1 MAEKINGRVAYADL
15 LRVFASF
22 AVILFH
28 LAGGRVS
35 VVPVGSPDW
44 QIFNLYNSLTH
55 WCVPVF
61 VMLSGMFMLD
71 TKRSLPLS
79 KLLLHNCLR
88 ILICLM
94 FWGGMYATV
103 EYCTAGGT
111 FTWPGLWAAILNALK
126 GDTRYHLWFLYM
138 ILGLYLVT
146 PILRAFCRG
155 ASRGD
160 FHWFF
165 LIAFLFASVLP
176 TLFALWPRWGILPT
190 LRVWYDRLDIQ
201 IILGYVGYYVAGWY
215 LREYTLSRI
224 AEALVY
230 VLGIGGAALTV
241 WGTSVL
247 SYGAGKLSEPLYSFF
262 APNIVAFSV
271 AIVVLFRYVLGV
283 SEERSRR
290 QRLGGVARVSFGI
303 YLVHD
308 LFLTG
313 LDQLGI
319 TVLSFPPVAS
329 IPLLAM
335 AVFLCSFAL
344 AWLISRI
351 PFIGRWL
358 T

>member
-1 MAEKINGRVAYADL
+1 MTEKINGRVAYADL

-22 AVILFH
+22 AVIVCH
-28 LAGGRVS
+28 LASRQISAVA
-35 VVPVGSPDW
+35 VGTQSW
-44 QIFNLYNSLTH
+44 QVFNLYNGLVR

-71 TKRSLPLS
+71 TKKSLSLT
-79 KLLLHNCLR
+79 KLLFHNCLR
-88 ILICLM
+88 IVICLM
-94 FWGGMYATV
+94 FWGGLYAV
-103 EYCTAGGT
+103 VGYCTHGGR
-111 FTWPGLWAAILNALK
+111 FTWEGLWQALWDALR
-126 GDTRYHLWFLYM
+126 GNTRYHLWFLYM

-165 LIAFLFASVLP
+165 LMAFLFASVLP
-176 TLFALWPRWGILPT
+176 TLFELWPRLGVVPVLK
-190 LRVWYDRLDIQ
+190 LWYERLGVQ
-201 IILGYVGYYVAGWY
+201 LVLGYVGYYVAGWY

-224 AEALVY
+224 AEALIY
-230 VLGIGGAALTV
+230 VLGIIGAVVSV

-247 SYGAGKLSEPLYSFF
+247 SHASGELELDLLSYLS
-262 APNIVAFSV
+262 PNAVFFSV

-290 QRLGGVARVSFGI
+290 QRLSGVAKVAFGI

-308 LFLTG
+308 LFLTL
-313 LDQLGI
+313 LDYLGI
-319 TVLSFPPVAS
+319 TPLSFAPVAS
-329 IPLLAM
+329 VPLLAM
-335 AVFLCSFAL
+335 VVFLLSL
-344 AWLISRI
+344 AVAWVIHWI
-351 PFIGRWL
+351 PFVGRWL